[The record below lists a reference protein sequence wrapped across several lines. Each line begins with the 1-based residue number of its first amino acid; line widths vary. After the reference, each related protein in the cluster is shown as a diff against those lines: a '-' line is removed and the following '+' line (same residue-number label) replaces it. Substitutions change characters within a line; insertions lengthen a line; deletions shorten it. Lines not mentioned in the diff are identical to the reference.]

1 MNAGVEDPR
10 QTPRDPFRTV
20 WQTRVTAGAKSAI
33 QGQGQG
39 LLDLLHDD
47 VAVRFGWHGQLLQ
60 DVSQLPSIFAHAT
73 QARPHD
79 VVEAAGHKVAFE
91 HVRHMP
97 NTALAGAAW
106 IAAANTLMVSAQLT
120 LPKWVRARGMS
131 IYQVAL
137 MDGTAA
143 GAWLWG

>member
-1 MNAGVEDPR
+1 
-10 QTPRDPFRTV
+10 
-20 WQTRVTAGAKSAI
+20 
-33 QGQGQG
+33 
-39 LLDLLHDD
+39 
-47 VAVRFGWHGQLLQ
+47 
-60 DVSQLPSIFAHAT
+60 
-73 QARPHD
+73 
-79 VVEAAGHKVAFE
+79 
-91 HVRHMP
+91 MP